1 MLKKKLLSRLLLPAM
16 VLLWL
21 AACRSSKNVNGLS
34 NVYGTDSLLL
44 FAHRGVAANFP
55 ENSAAAI
62 NAAKRKGFK
71 AIEIDV
77 QKTGN
82 GDMVIFHD
90 EDGNRLLN
98 VDSSIDKMETSTIKK
113 HPLIFKKRKTSN
125 YVLTLEEV
133 LATYKDEF
141 IIYLDVKSSGIKLFR
156 NIVKVIEKHHSTQH
170 VIVASSSVKCIFY
183 VELFHPRIITALEGF
198 NAGKEWVNAIIPGR
212 LKPDFYSGSFK
223 KVTEEHIQW
232 LSEKNLWQKRIV
244 FDVDSSNF
252 NEVVNAGFKNIIVD
266 HFDAMENDLS
276 LKPAQQTIVTAITAS
291 GEPAE

>member
-1 MLKKKLLSRLLLPAM
+1 MLNKKLLSRLLLPAM
-16 VLLWL
+16 ILLCH
-21 AACRSSKNVNGLS
+21 AACRSSKNANELS
-34 NVYGTDSLLL
+34 NVYKADSLLL
-44 FAHRGVAANFP
+44 FAHRGIAANFP

-77 QKTGN
+77 QQTGS

-113 HPLIFKKRKTSN
+113 HPLIFKKSKTGN

-133 LATYKDEF
+133 LATYKNEF
-141 IIYLDVKSSGIKLFR
+141 IIYLDVKSSGIRHFR
-156 NIVKVIEKHHSTQH
+156 DIVKVIEKHHSTQQ
-170 VIVASSSVKCIFY
+170 VIFASSSAKCIFFI
-183 VELFHPRIITALEGF
+183 ELFHPRIITALEGF
-198 NAGKEWVNAIIPGR
+198 NAGKEWINGIIPGC

-223 KVTEEHIQW
+223 KVTREHIQW
-232 LSEKNLWQKRIV
+232 LSKKNLWEKRIV

-252 NEVVNAGFKNIIVD
+252 NAVVNAGFKNIIVD
-266 HFDAMENDLS
+266 HFDAMESDLLS
-276 LKPAQQTIVTAITAS
+276 KPAQQTMVTATTAG